1 MRKPRRHGKRPDV
14 SIVLHVMDDNGVD
27 TGEWSEFTLTDGE
40 FRQVQL
46 LARARG
52 MDVGEYLRVR
62 IMSGMD
68 TRRERA
74 IAILSE
80 KLRRSRERNTSSR
93 S

>member
-1 MRKPRRHGKRPDV
+1 
-14 SIVLHVMDDNGVD
+14 
-27 TGEWSEFTLTDGE
+27 
-40 FRQVQL
+40 
-46 LARARG
+46 